1 MRKKTMGQP
10 NTDLPAPPPENLAR
24 IGEKSFESF
33 VSQGYKIFKS
43 LDPYLKTLG
52 VGSRVLDMGIGV
64 CRVSSQAYLIYCD
77 TLELHGC
84 DVDETAIRYLSE
96 HFPKLNAIATSHYP
110 PLPYPSHYF
119 DLVYS
124 ISLWTHFC
132 EQDQHRW
139 LEEVS
144 RVLKPGGIAL
154 ISIAG
159 ETSLKAYQ
167 DRSHPLWQGVSWE
180 DVINAGIL
188 YRQYSTSTLDTACP
202 GTNRDY
208 GGTLLS
214 IAWVKENFSR
224 YLKIVKTEPA
234 VISRQDLVVLVKEH

>member
-1 MRKKTMGQP
+1 MNLP
-10 NTDLPAPPPENLAR
+10 NTDFPVPPPENLAR
-24 IGEKSFESF
+24 VGEKSFEGF
-33 VSQGYKIFKS
+33 VSQGYRIFES
-43 LDPYLKTLG
+43 LDPYLETLG
-52 VGSRVLDMGIGV
+52 VGSKVLDMGIGV
-64 CRVSSQAYLIYCD
+64 GRVSSQVYPIYCD
-77 TLELHGC
+77 ALELHGC

-96 HFPKLNAIATSHYP
+96 HFPKLNVITTSYYP

-159 ETSLKAYQ
+159 ETSLKAQQ
-167 DRSHPLWQGVSWE
+167 DRSNPLWQGVSWE
-180 DVINAGIL
+180 DVMNAGII
-188 YRQYSTSTLDTACP
+188 YKRYPKAILDTACP
-202 GTNRDY
+202 GTNSEY

-214 IAWVKENFSR
+214 NAWVKENFSR
-224 YLKIVKTEPA
+224 YLKIEKIMPA